1 MKQRIITILLALVAT
16 CGAAT
21 VAHAQHVFGV
31 KGGWGA
37 STARFYPKQE
47 MRMMWGGYTGGVTW
61 RHYSVQP
68 FVGAVGADVEFMKRG
83 YSYYPY
89 FSSEDPATKALRYTR
104 HINSVLVP
112 IVWQPHFYLANFRLR
127 VYVDLAVTFAYNISS
142 TYINELQNASGTYHF
157 KLVRDNRWNY
167 GLAGGGGVAYL
178 AGRNEF
184 SVGAR
189 YYFGYG
195 DIVRNTNRYSGNA
208 TDGPENPFAT
218 TPRRSPIDNIYITL
232 GYGVRV
238 GKADEFASFERMRAN
253 RVRRAEKR
261 RAEAERK
268 AAKAAAEAASPKRA
282 ALQTAKGK

>member
-1 MKQRIITILLALVAT
+1 
-16 CGAAT
+16 
-21 VAHAQHVFGV
+21 
-31 KGGWGA
+31 
-37 STARFYPKQE
+37 
-47 MRMMWGGYTGGVTW
+47 MMWGGYTGGVTW